1 MKVFAG
7 AVHKFFMLVCAAY
20 LKLSYIILPWTS
32 ELSTVDEMLEMRK
45 GATNLSY
52 GEEMF
57 LALA

>member
-7 AVHKFFMLVCAAY
+7 AVHNFFMLVCAAY
-20 LKLSYIILPWTS
+20 LNRSYIILPCGS

-45 GATNLSY
+45 GATSLSY